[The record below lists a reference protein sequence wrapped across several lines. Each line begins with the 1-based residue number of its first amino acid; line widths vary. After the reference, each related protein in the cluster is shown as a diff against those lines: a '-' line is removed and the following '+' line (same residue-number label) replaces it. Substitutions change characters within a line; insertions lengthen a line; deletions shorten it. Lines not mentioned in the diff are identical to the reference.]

1 MHRRN
6 RHIAFSAKNAGGDVV
21 LDARTIKGVSD
32 GGNVNTWRDLRDGS
46 AQFTYNN
53 PFFGVPGAPTYV
65 SNAQAG
71 QPGVRFTT
79 AGRFMSRAWSTNP
92 TNYVWISTDVPKL
105 STGNSKHLVST
116 TDGSFNQVNFSVT
129 YFGSTVPVSLYTDL
143 RNAASV
149 SNNLI
154 DTYVVDRT
162 HIQSFGIQTV
172 SSVSTGRA
180 FKNNYSYTLTNGF
193 ATNTTYITLGGRNG
207 CCDYAQSD
215 MLQFL
220 FFNSYI
226 SKPLRRRFE
235 IASSFTFKIRDILN
249 ATNN

>member
-46 AQFTYNN
+46 SQFTYNN
-53 PFFGVPGAPTYV
+53 PYFSVPGAPAYV

-105 STGNSKHLVST
+105 STGDAKHLVST
-116 TDGSFNQVNFSVT
+116 TDGSFNYVNFSVE
-129 YFGSTVPVSLYTDL
+129 YFSTGKNVYTNLRKAGSNS
-143 RNAASV
+143 R
-149 SNNLI
+149 LI

-162 HIQSFGIQTV
+162 HIESFGIQTV

-180 FKNNYSYTLTNGF
+180 FKNNYSYTVTDLF

-226 SKPLRRRFE
+226 SRPLRRRFE
-235 IASSFTFKIRDILN
+235 IASSFTFKIQDVLN
-249 ATNN
+249 GTTN